1 MASKKPWD
9 EKVSALKKECI
20 PSFRVSVLFV
30 YFSSQFELSN
40 SKCTVSFKDPF
51 FLRVQYGDVSLII
64 QVSIVLYV
72 HLSTQIKDGGGLAL
86 SAEGVFFT
94 LPLSPVHRFTCE

>member
-64 QVSIVLYV
+64 QVSIVLYICQ
-72 HLSTQIKDGGGLAL
+72 LKSKM
-86 SAEGVFFT
+86 EGVLLCLPKGFFYASP
-94 LPLSPVHRFTCE
+94 LPST